1 MPQTD
6 PSRGDP
12 DSIGQRDLA
21 RWDTRLG
28 RWLVSLVTGVV
39 RPLRP
44 AAGRAAAWSLGNL
57 AFVVFSVLALGV
69 ISLLVDGAQ
78 EVFEAVVGGNGLTAV
93 DRPVLDAMVSV
104 RNPTLD
110 AVMTAF
116 TNIGGPVGMP
126 LLATVVVAVITL
138 RRRRWTPV
146 VVTVIAAAGSLLMT
160 VVGKDLVGRAR
171 PPASLAVPPFE
182 ISPSFPSGHTL
193 NATVLTTVVVY
204 LLLIETTAVW
214 QRVTSV
220 VAGLCFVVTMGL
232 SRVYLGHHWLTDVV
246 AGWAV
251 GFAWA
256 LAVITAHRLWLTL
269 RDDGRHDG
277 GQDVPRNPPAPSR
290 RGRTA
295 R

>member
-6 PSRGDP
+6 PPRGDH

-39 RPLRP
+39 RTLRP

-57 AFVVFSVLALGV
+57 AFVVFSVIALAV
-69 ISLLVDGAQ
+69 IALLVYGAQ
-78 EVFEAVVGGNGLTAV
+78 EVYEGVVGGNGLTAV

-110 AVMTAF
+110 GVMTAF
-116 TNIGGPVGMP
+116 TNIGGPIGMP
-126 LLATVVVAVITL
+126 LLATAVVVVITL

-171 PPASLAVPPFE
+171 PPASLAVPPLE

-193 NATVLTTVVVY
+193 NATVLTTIVVY
-204 LLLIETTAVW
+204 LVLIETTAVW

-246 AGWAV
+246 AAWAI

-269 RDDGRHDG
+269 RDDARDG
-277 GQDVPRNPPAPSR
+277 PPAGGSLQPH
-290 RGRTA
+290 
-295 R
+295 